1 MSDEIVFSIIMPA
14 YNAEKYIKE
23 SIQSVVSQDFI
34 SWELL
39 VIDDGSFDKT
49 KDVVTSFDFDNRIK
63 YFYQENS
70 GVARARNLGIEKSR
84 GEYVAF
90 LDSDDLW
97 VSSKLSRVYL
107 ELVDKPTVGLLYSN
121 YYCFTDDRNEK
132 VEAVHYPYFNDSMY
146 ESLIVLD
153 YIATLTAVVRRTV
166 LIELKGFD
174 ESFFGTEDWDLWIR
188 VAEVSEVFFLDER
201 LGFYRI
207 HSGGISK
214 NIERQIRQELAVIEK
229 HRVKCSDN
237 VYSAAKILLK
247 VKQLR
252 GLVSARDI
260 RKNFVLALAGLIAL
274 VIQNAR
280 GALYL
285 VKVLYISCFLKK
297 Y

>member
-23 SIQSVVSQDFI
+23 SIQSVVNQDFI

-63 YFYQENS
+63 YFYQENG

-97 VSSKLSRVYL
+97 VSTKLSRVYL
-107 ELVDKPTVGLLYSN
+107 ELVDKPTIGLLYSN

-153 YIATLTAVVRRTV
+153 YIATLTVVVRRTILV
-166 LIELKGFD
+166 ELKGFD

-188 VAEVSEVFFLDER
+188 VAEMSEVFFLDER
-201 LGFYRI
+201 LGLYRI

-214 NIERQIRQELAVIEK
+214 NIERQIGQELAVLER
-229 HRVKCSDN
+229 HNRKCSSSVRN
-237 VYSAAKILLK
+237 AANFLLRTKALRVLWTNKEYKNFIWAFTSLLFLVVNSLRGVIYTLK
-247 VKQLR
+247 VLFI
-252 GLVSARDI
+252 SA
-260 RKNFVLALAGLIAL
+260 K
-274 VIQNAR
+274 
-280 GALYL
+280 
-285 VKVLYISCFLKK
+285 KK